1 MSLDYEA
8 QQYFIQS
15 PWDGHWINA
24 NDELTQL
31 VQHLEPESGDETY
44 AMYNLNY
51 AGKNYTV
58 LKSTPGQ
65 VGFRNRVM
73 DCFSYRVE
81 VFINNQYVRA
91 RPHQEQALIKYVVTN
106 DSNVEVPHP
115 HGGMF
120 RVTFSTID
128 DNNYQYITEDNNVV
142 KMRRVMIF

>member
-15 PWDGHWINA
+15 PWDGTWIPA
-24 NDELTQL
+24 NNELTQL

-51 AGKNYTV
+51 CGKNYNV
-58 LKSTPGQ
+58 LKSTPGH

-73 DCFSYRVE
+73 DCFSYKVE
-81 VFINNQYVRA
+81 VMVNNQYVSA

-106 DSNVEVPHP
+106 NPNVEVVHP
-115 HGGMF
+115 LGGMF
-120 RVTFSTID
+120 RATFSTID
-128 DNNYQYITEDNNVV
+128 DNNYQYVTEEGNTVN
-142 KMRRVMIF
+142 MRRVMIF